1 MMAHHHGFLI
11 GIEFSQPR
19 RDIAHRDMSSAGKGR
34 ERNFERLANI
44 EDQDALAAIE
54 SRLKRNR
61 VYFSNHRDAVWLTSF
76 ENNSTLEKL
85 GSSVTEI
92 ENPKVSV

>member
-11 GIEFSQPR
+11 RIEFSQPR
-19 RDIAHRDMSSAGKGR
+19 RNIAHRDMSCAGKGR
-34 ERNFERLANI
+34 ERDFERLAHI
-44 EDQDALAAIE
+44 EDQDALTPIK
-54 SRLKRNR
+54 SRLESNR

-76 ENNSTLEKL
+76 ENNSTLEKF